1 MPYLAFSSHPLLSF
15 FLPSSYVRAP
25 CASSSS
31 QGHHGCFD
39 LFCGPPVEWP
49 AILLGNENIG
59 EQRERIMG
67 DRSRVLRILFGAL
80 IFVGLIW
87 FSYVGVIANQATKP
101 VITISST
108 GNFKHMK
115 LMHAVHQDWDLNYV
129 SKRRVPNG
137 PDPIH
142 NRYLFPL

>member
-1 MPYLAFSSHPLLSF
+1 
-15 FLPSSYVRAP
+15 
-25 CASSSS
+25 
-31 QGHHGCFD
+31 
-39 LFCGPPVEWP
+39 
-49 AILLGNENIG
+49 
-59 EQRERIMG
+59 MG

-142 NRYLFPL
+142 NRSLVKWEFSLMSGEQGSLENRPAGFEDRLGAGKPQSLCRRLST

>member
-1 MPYLAFSSHPLLSF
+1 M
-15 FLPSSYVRAP
+15 
-25 CASSSS
+25 
-31 QGHHGCFD
+31 D
-39 LFCGPPVEWP
+39 
-49 AILLGNENIG
+49 
-59 EQRERIMG
+59 

-80 IFVGLIW
+80 VFWGLIW

-115 LMHAVHQDWDLNYV
+115 LIGRERHAVHQDWDLNYV

-142 NRYLFPL
+142 NRRAGKSREPPGRV